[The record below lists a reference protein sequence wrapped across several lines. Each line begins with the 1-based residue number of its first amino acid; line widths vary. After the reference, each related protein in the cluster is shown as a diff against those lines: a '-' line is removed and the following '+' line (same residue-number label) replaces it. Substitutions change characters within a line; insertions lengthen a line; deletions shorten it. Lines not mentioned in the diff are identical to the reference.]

1 MIGEIIAIGDELT
14 SGRILNTNSRFAAGH
29 LFTAGHE
36 IVAMATIG
44 DTAAEIGSALKRAI
58 GRAEFV
64 IVIGG
69 LGPTSDDLTNE
80 AVSLA
85 LDRPATFHPEI
96 LEKIQP
102 QLIGASDRGGQDL
115 EKLAWLPAGAEVL
128 KPESS
133 MAGYLLVHT
142 EKPIFFLPG
151 IPHQMKELM
160 VDRVIPRLAL
170 WQSGPARHVIQR
182 VFKVFG
188 LPETEINQ
196 RLLHLEKMDEKIRLG
211 YYPVFPDVHVSLTVF
226 DKNNRTAQEKFAQ
239 AAQTI
244 QDTLA
249 EFIYG
254 VDEESMATAVGR
266 LLIVQGKTLAIAE
279 SCTGGLIAHKITS
292 VSGSSDYFA
301 GGVVAYSNG
310 LKEHFLEVA
319 DEQLQQFGAVS
330 APVARA
336 MAGGIRR
343 HTGTDIGLA
352 VTGVAGPTGGSRE
365 KPVGTVYFGLAADRR
380 EEAFKFH
387 FIGNRRQIQE
397 ISAQTGLDLVR
408 RLLLDKII
416 KDK

>member
-36 IVAMATIG
+36 IVAMATVG
-44 DTAAEIGSALKRAI
+44 DTSAEIGSALKRALK
-58 GRAEFV
+58 RADFV

-69 LGPTSDDLTNE
+69 LGPTSDDCTNE

-102 QLIGASDRGGQDL
+102 ELLNTPDRDGQDL

-128 KPESS
+128 KPDSM
-133 MAGYLLVHT
+133 MAGYLLVHA

-151 IPHQMKELM
+151 IPHQMKKLM
-160 VDRVIPRLAL
+160 ADRVIPRLAL
-170 WQSGPARHVIQR
+170 WQGGPARHVIQR

-196 RLLHLEKMDEKIRLG
+196 QLLHLEKKDPELRLG
-211 YYPVFPDVHVSLTVF
+211 YYPVFPDVHVSLTVI
-226 DKNNRTAQEKFAQ
+226 DENIRTAQEKFAK
-239 AAQTI
+239 AATAI
-244 QDTLA
+244 HNTLA
-249 EFIYG
+249 DSIYG
-254 VDEESMATAVGR
+254 ADDESMAATVGR
-266 LLIVQGKTLAIAE
+266 LLLAQGKTLSVAE

-310 LKEHFLEVA
+310 LKEHYLDVASELLEK
-319 DEQLQQFGAVS
+319 FGAVS

-336 MAGGIRR
+336 MAAGIRR
-343 HTGTDIGLA
+343 RTGTDIGIA

-365 KPVGTVYFGLAADRR
+365 KPVGTVYFGLAAGL
-380 EEAFKFH
+380 EEETFKFH
-387 FIGNRRQIQE
+387 FTGNRRQVQE

>member
-36 IVAMATIG
+36 IVAMATVG
-44 DTAAEIGSALKRAI
+44 DTAAEIGSALKRALD
-58 GRAEFV
+58 RAEFV

-80 AVSLA
+80 AVSIA
-85 LDRPATFHPEI
+85 LDRPATLHPEI

-102 QLIGASDRGGQDL
+102 ELIGAPDREGLDL

-128 KPESS
+128 KPESM
-133 MAGYLLVHT
+133 MAGYLLVYA

-151 IPHQMKELM
+151 IPHQMKKLM
-160 VDRVIPRLAL
+160 ADRVIPRLAL
-170 WQSGPARHVIQR
+170 WQEGSARHVIQR

-188 LPETEINQ
+188 LPETVINQ
-196 RLLHLEKMDEKIRLG
+196 QLLHLEKNDPQLRLG
-211 YYPVFPDVHVSLTVF
+211 YYPVFPDVHVSLTVI
-226 DKNNRTAQEKFAQ
+226 DENIRTAQEKFAK
-239 AAQTI
+239 AAKTI

-249 EFIYG
+249 DSIYG
-254 VDEESMATAVGR
+254 TDDDSMAAAVGQ
-266 LLIVQGKTLAIAE
+266 LLVSQGKTLSVAE

-301 GGVVAYSNG
+301 GGVVAYSNA
-310 LKEHFLEVA
+310 LKEHYLDVASELLEK
-319 DEQLQQFGAVS
+319 FGAVS

-336 MAGGIRR
+336 MAAGIRR
-343 HTGTDIGLA
+343 RTGTDIGVA

-365 KPVGTVYFGLAADRR
+365 KPVGTVYFGLAAEDK
-380 EEAFKFH
+380 EETFKFH
-387 FIGNRRQIQE
+387 FTGNRRLVQE

-408 RLLLDKII
+408 RLLLDKIS
-416 KDK
+416 KEK